1 MATDA
6 EFDTFNRAYEVWMEA
21 RTRWD
26 AMVKT
31 MFAGERY
38 DEAELRRATDE
49 LDVLHKA
56 FIEAGVPI
64 THWNPPR
71 QR

>member
-26 AMVKT
+26 AMVNT
-31 MFAGERY
+31 IRAGEEFDR
-38 DEAELRRATDE
+38 EALRRSTDE
-49 LDVLHKA
+49 LEVLHKE
-56 FIEAGVPI
+56 FIAAGVPI